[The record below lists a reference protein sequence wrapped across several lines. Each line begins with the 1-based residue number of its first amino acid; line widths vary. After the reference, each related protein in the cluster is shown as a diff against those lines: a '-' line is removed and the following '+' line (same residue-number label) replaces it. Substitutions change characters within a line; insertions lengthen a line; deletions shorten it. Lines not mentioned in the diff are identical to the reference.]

1 MGATNA
7 IVVILP
13 GVVVALAAALVFI
26 VDLFVS
32 RKGVLAWLAS
42 AGLVAGAA
50 VAVGQW
56 ISVSGGLAFNA
67 RKPQTGF
74 SGMVSLDKY
83 AVFCVVLF
91 AAIGVATVMLADAY
105 LARRHAARGEFYGLL
120 LLIVSG
126 MIGLAISTD
135 VIAFFVSF
143 ELMSLPT
150 YILAGYLWRDER
162 SGEASIKYF
171 VTGAFS
177 SAILA
182 FGLALLYGAT
192 GQTTYAGIAHGLAK
206 LSASGLDARGF
217 LVIAF
222 VLVVTGFG
230 FKVSAVPFH
239 SWAPDVYEG
248 APTPVTAFMSTGIK
262 AAAFAGFAKLFV
274 LAGGIQWQLWVHT
287 MTILA
292 VITMV
297 VGNVLA
303 LPQRNLKRM
312 LAYSSIA
319 HAGYLMLGLIAA
331 GTSGD
336 NLGVSAILFYLVTYA
351 LMNLGAFGTLIW
363 IRNRRPFGY
372 RLEEMAG
379 LGRSMPWPAMLMA
392 VFMVSLVGIPP
403 LAGFWG
409 KFYLFTAVIQAH
421 LTWLAIVAVV
431 MSAVSAY
438 YYLRVV
444 WYMYFREAEAGEA
457 AAQQAAAATI
467 AEPRTSQAGV
477 TAAVVICAAGV
488 IAVGLFPGPLL
499 HAAQGALRLIL
510 GG

>member
-1 MGATNA
+1 MSANNA

-13 GVVVALAAALVFI
+13 GVVIAAAAALVFV
-26 VDLFVS
+26 VDLFTS
-32 RKGVLAWLAS
+32 RKGVLAWLAA

-56 ISVSGGLAFNA
+56 ITFSGRLAFDA
-67 RKPQTGF
+67 RRPETGF

-91 AAIGVATVMLADAY
+91 AAIGVATVMLSDSY

-135 VIAFFVSF
+135 LIAFFVSF

-150 YILAGYLWRDER
+150 YVLAGYLWRDER

-192 GQTTYAGIAHGLAK
+192 GQTTYAGIAVY
-206 LSASGLDARGF
+206 LSEISGPDARGF
-217 LVIAF
+217 LVLALVF
-222 VLVVTGFG
+222 VVTGFG
-230 FKVSAVPFH
+230 FKISAVPFH

-274 LAGGIQWQLWVHT
+274 LATGVQWQLWTHT

-331 GTSGD
+331 GASGD
-336 NLGVSAILFYLVTYA
+336 SLGVSAILFYLVTYA

-363 IRNRRPFGY
+363 IRNRRAFKY
-372 RLEEMAG
+372 TLDEMAG
-379 LGRSMPWPAMLMA
+379 LGRSMPWAGMLMA

-403 LAGFWG
+403 TAGFWG
-409 KFYLFTAVIQAH
+409 KFYLFTAVIQAD

-444 WYMYFREAEAGEA
+444 WFMYFREAEAGEPASVDA
-457 AAQQAAAATI
+457 AAV
-467 AEPRTSQAGV
+467 AEPRTPQAGV
-477 TAAVVICAAGV
+477 VAAVVICALGV
-488 IAVGLFPGPLL
+488 IAVGLFPSPLL
-499 HAAQGALRLIL
+499 HVVQGALRVFL